1 MEAEP
6 GIEPRSTALQAV
18 ASFIDQ
24 EVIGYATRYATQLGM
39 KILICRDRIVVRF
52 DFLNI
57 YATAPMLK
65 SRSTHTRAS
74 MVQDASD
81 ILDLAIVGQSRVTS
95 ALQSFS
101 SP

>member
-24 EVIGYATRYATQLGM
+24 EVIGYATQLGM
-39 KILICRDRIVVRF
+39 KILICCDRIVVRP
-52 DFLNI
+52 DFLDI
-57 YATAPMLK
+57 YATKPMLK
-65 SRSTHTRAS
+65 LRSPLTRAS

-81 ILDLAIVGQSRVTS
+81 ILGLSIPRQSGVTS
-95 ALQSFS
+95 ALQSFLPS
-101 SP
+101 